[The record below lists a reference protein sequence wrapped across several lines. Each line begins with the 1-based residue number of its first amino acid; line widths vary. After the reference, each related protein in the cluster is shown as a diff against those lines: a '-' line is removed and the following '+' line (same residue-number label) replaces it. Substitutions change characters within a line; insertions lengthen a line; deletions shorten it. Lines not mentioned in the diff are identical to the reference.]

1 MIVNLLWLFSGIG
14 TFLVGMKL
22 VSKNLEKVAGDRV
35 KKLFDGMSGSTLKS
49 VGVGVGSSAVLQ
61 SSSATTV
68 ILISLVNSGIITLF
82 QATGIIMGANIG
94 TTFSSLLMVFSY
106 LPIGEA
112 FSFLTFFGMTLVIA
126 AKKDKLRSIGWI
138 LSSAGLMF
146 IGLKIISEGAS
157 GLSEYQ
163 KFVELISFY
172 RNPFLLLLMGAIFTS
187 VIQSSSALTGILITF
202 AHVNVL
208 PVVSTFY
215 LIMGGN
221 VGSCMTAM
229 LASYGENQ
237 NAKRTALINLLF
249 NGIGVVLFLP
259 LVIAFGE
266 KAVELC
272 SGFSTSVV
280 IAYFQ
285 IAFNFLTTVVLLPF
299 IKQLTELSVKILPE
313 VKV

>member
-1 MIVNLLWLFSGIG
+1 MLVNLLWLFSGIG

-22 VSKNLEKVAGDRV
+22 VSKNLESVAGSKV
-35 KKLFDGMSGSTLKS
+35 KKLFDSVSGSTLKS

-82 QATGIIMGANIG
+82 QATGIIMGANVG
-94 TTFSSLLMVFSY
+94 TTFSSLLMAFSY

-112 FSFLTFFGMTLVIA
+112 FSFLTFLGMGLVIA
-126 AKKDKLRSIGWI
+126 SKKEKTRSVGWI

-146 IGLKIISEGAS
+146 IGLKIIGEGAK
-157 GLSEYQ
+157 GLSEYP
-163 KFVELISFY
+163 KLVEILSYY
-172 RNPFLLLLMGAIFTS
+172 RNPFILLLIGAIFTS

-202 AHVNVL
+202 AHVEIL
-208 PVVSTFY
+208 PVVSAFY

-249 NGIGVVLFLP
+249 NGIGVALFLP
-259 LVIAFGE
+259 LVVAFGE
-266 KAVELC
+266 KTVQLC
-272 SGFSTSVV
+272 SGFSASVI

-285 IAFNFLTTVVLLPF
+285 IAFNFLTTVALLPF

-313 VKV
+313 VKA